1 MKMQL
6 VTTLLFCSL
15 AQSAHAAASPPA
27 TTEAEAKATETA
39 ATMPQTGYF
48 IDSPVTGLYYKTSSN
63 LQGFTDKGAF
73 QYNVGDVVSFFL
85 GTDEHS
91 YLLTQLSGQEVITPT
106 LSSSTPSRSINM
118 TRLLLS
124 LDNTPQDRAEI
135 ELVSKMLSDPNFQ
148 QQLRRLDLNIL
159 DSMKET
165 LTFELV
171 STQEA
176 VEHLNQSQHYIEQHF
191 TSDEVI
197 YSPLNVKLR
206 NIIIKKKDHQ
216 GRACVLD
223 LRYIDRPVYN
233 TPIGEISYKIT
244 PTHLIQYPAIGD
256 YFNSCYL
263 ARDKPVTTVIKE
275 PISHFEDWLSMAACS
290 ATGCTRSDLNGFA
303 VEDHDDEGDWKY
315 RTMAISFDPTT
326 QLFMEKVQGLGPK
339 AGVRHANKNEM
350 IWFTYPENKGHQIA
364 YNGIWQQ
371 TIYQQTDI
379 QESCLLI
386 KDHTVFQG
394 PLNRE
399 TCPTDRADYT
409 LDVTADYADMW
420 WMTNSTPHAQLAQ
433 LNVTVRW
440 YPLGQPA
447 QYTTW
452 EYLPAGKQWDQGI
465 LYRYQQTITLNH
477 NGSDDIN
484 TYVISEFKKVAGDQ

>member
-1 MKMQL
+1 MKIQL
-6 VTTLLFCSL
+6 ITTLLFCSL
-15 AQSAHAAASPPA
+15 AQHAHAAAP
-27 TTEAEAKATETA
+27 TTEKATA
-39 ATMPQTGYF
+39 PLPQTGYF

-73 QYNVGDVVSFFL
+73 HYNPGDVVSFFL
-85 GTDEHS
+85 GTNEHS

-135 ELVSKMLSDPNFQ
+135 ELVSKMLSDPAFQ
-148 QQLRRLDLNIL
+148 QQLRRLDLNVL
-159 DSMKET
+159 DSIKDS
-165 LTFELV
+165 LTFDLV

-176 VEHLNQSQHYIEQHF
+176 VDHLNQSQHYIEHHF

-206 NIIIKKKDHQ
+206 NIIIKKKNHL

-244 PTHLIQYPAIGD
+244 PTHLIEYPSIGD

-263 ARDKPVTTVIKE
+263 DRNKSITSVIKE
-275 PISHFEDWLSMAACS
+275 PISNFDDWLSMAACS
-290 ATGCTRSDLNGFA
+290 MTGCTRSDLNGFA

-339 AGVRHANKNEM
+339 AGIQHANKNEM
-350 IWFTYPENKGHQIA
+350 IWFTYPENKGRQID

-371 TIYQQTDI
+371 TTYQQTDI
-379 QESCLLI
+379 LESCLQI
-386 KDHTVFQG
+386 KDHTIFQA
-394 PLNRE
+394 PLNGDS
-399 TCPTDRADYT
+399 CPTDLLAYNRN
-409 LDVTADYADMW
+409 VTTEYADMW
-420 WMTNSTPHAQLAQ
+420 WVKNSTSYVQLAQ
-433 LNVTVRW
+433 MNVTVRW

-447 QYTTW
+447 HYTTW
-452 EYLPAGKQWDQGI
+452 EYLPAGQHWDQGI
-465 LYRYQQTITLNH
+465 LYRYQQTITPNT

-484 TYVISEFKKVAGDQ
+484 TYAISEFKKVAGDQ